1 MKLAVQEQWLPGA
14 TMEEKWQQAVAWG
27 FDAIELRGA
36 GCHAL
41 RDRLPAL
48 LEAKKH
54 GVVMSSVCV
63 EMDHF
68 IGDFDDRRRADAV
81 ANMATQ
87 LEVIGELGGRGAMTP
102 ASWGMFSLRLPPL
115 WPPPRSP
122 EDDRAV
128 LVDALTT
135 LGEVAARAG
144 VFILLEPLNRY
155 EDHMVNT
162 LAAGVELCQA
172 VGLDSVKVMGDFFHM
187 SIEEADLAE
196 SIRQAG
202 GYLAHM
208 HLADSNRKQP
218 GLGHTDFRPA
228 LQALMQIGFDGY
240 MALECHL
247 SGEPRAAL
255 AETARYLRSMLPA
268 APAA

>member
-1 MKLAVQEQWLPGA
+1 MKLACQEHLIPGDTLIA
-14 TMEEKWQQAVAWG
+14 KWEFISSVG
-27 FDAIELRGA
+27 YDGIELRGQ
-36 GCHAL
+36 GDL
-41 RDRLPAL
+41 QFRERLPEL
-48 LEAKKH
+48 REARRA
-54 GVVMSSVCV
+54 GVVMPSVCV
-63 EMDHF
+63 IMDHF
-68 IGDFDDRRRADAV
+68 IGDFDADRRRDAV
-81 ANMATQ
+81 ENMKSLLSVIAEVGGAGAITPAAYGLFSRRLPPFEPPRPPEGDRQ
-87 LEVIGELGGRGAMTP
+87 VLLEGLGELGE
-102 ASWGMFSLRLPPL
+102 L
-115 WPPPRSP
+115 
-122 EDDRAV
+122 
-128 LVDALTT
+128 
-135 LGEVAARAG
+135 AAREG
-144 VFILLEPLNRY
+144 VRVLFEPLNRY

-162 LAAGVELCQA
+162 LAAGAELCQA